1 VGEII
6 FIALIATQ
14 KGLDRAAKVWPGK
27 VRFFVGA
34 IEELDETGHITPGVG
49 DIGDRLFRTY

>member
-1 VGEII
+1 MGEII